1 MAAPAPEKKDPAEPV
16 ELIHPMVV
24 DEEGR
29 TISRTMRAT
38 AKLQELMDFYY
49 DMVPIVPGG
58 KGVFLYRG
66 KRVEG
71 DRTPADYRMKIGD
84 QLDFYSEMK
93 PNMFVL
99 LAVRDPAGRALLRT
113 MRRTDRQGRSCV
125 FWGLGQNPN
134 WRPQININ
142 IQLVYMSCKVYFDA
156 SQKIHMV
163 KTVVYKYIKL

>member
-1 MAAPAPEKKDPAEPV
+1 
-16 ELIHPMVV
+16 MVV

-71 DRTPADYRMKIGD
+71 DRTPADYKMKIGD

-113 MRRTDRQGRSCV
+113 MRRTDRLQDLLDFCCAILDVPVIRGRLTFRGKEITGEETPKDVSMEDWDIV
-125 FWGLGQNPN
+125 EFVL
-134 WRPQININ
+134 R
-142 IQLVYMSCKVYFDA
+142 S
-156 SQKIHMV
+156 
-163 KTVVYKYIKL
+163 